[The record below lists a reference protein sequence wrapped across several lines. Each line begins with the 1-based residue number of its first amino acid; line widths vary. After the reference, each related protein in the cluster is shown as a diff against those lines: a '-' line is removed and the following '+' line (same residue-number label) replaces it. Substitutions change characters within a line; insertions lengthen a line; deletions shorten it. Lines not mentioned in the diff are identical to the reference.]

1 MAKRNAIAGQ
11 FAARP
16 IAMLESAAYRT
27 LSRAAHQV
35 LSRIEIE
42 HAHHGGV
49 ENGELP
55 VTYDH
60 FVEYGLHRHAIAPAI
75 RELAALGFI
84 EVTRRG
90 CALNGDLQQVS
101 LYRLTFRHA
110 KRAAGDGTYEW
121 RRITTI
127 GQAEALAKAARH
139 EVDPR
144 VRDLAIARVQKQN
157 ASDGFRQ
164 LPVTETI
171 TESEDYQCRKPS
183 LQRVSETVTTSISRR
198 DAPQHRGTL
207 RPPDDGEPGRVDARR
222 RGDQTPGLPPSQSH
236 GEPKRPADEG
246 EAAVSAPKVPPFDL
260 IEDAFRIGDRRL
272 ELRKPVAAVSLTAG
286 QLAQQL
292 AALAPLERR
301 QAGSAATSRHRRRPN
316 PRNSCRIRTP
326 E

>member
-1 MAKRNAIAGQ
+1 MGKRNAIAGQ

-16 IAMLESAAYRT
+16 IPMLESPAYRT

-84 EVTRRG
+84 EVMRRG

-110 KRAAGDGTYEW
+110 KRAAGDGTHEW

-127 GQAEALAKAARH
+127 EQAEKLAKAARL

-144 VRDLAIARVQKQN
+144 ARDLAIARFQKQN
-157 ASDGFRQ
+157 TSDGFRPV
-164 LPVTETI
+164 PVTETI
-171 TESEDYQCRKPS
+171 TESANYQCRKPS
-183 LQRVSETVTTSISRR
+183 LQPVAETITTSISWE
-198 DAPQHRGTL
+198 GTPRSGV
-207 RPPDDGEPGRVDARR
+207 RPTRPAWTKPIVRELFGVEALRR
-222 RGDQTPGLPPSQSH
+222 RAEVDGPAVAIAVWPDVRHGRAEEQPP
-236 GEPKRPADEG
+236 
-246 EAAVSAPKVPPFDL
+246 
-260 IEDAFRIGDRRL
+260 
-272 ELRKPVAAVSLTAG
+272 
-286 QLAQQL
+286 
-292 AALAPLERR
+292 ALAKG
-301 QAGSAATSRHRRRPN
+301 AH
-316 PRNSCRIRTP
+316 
-326 E
+326 